1 MSKVSWCDR
10 PPDKKMNITFFA
22 FPNVAF
28 ELAAWSSARWFVP
41 SPRRPNVPILIA
53 ERRDMGW
60 AQLEVCF
67 A

>member
-1 MSKVSWCDR
+1 MK
-10 PPDKKMNITFFA
+10 ITFFA
-22 FPNVAF
+22 FPDVGV
-28 ELAAWSSARWFVP
+28 ERDAWSSVKWFVP